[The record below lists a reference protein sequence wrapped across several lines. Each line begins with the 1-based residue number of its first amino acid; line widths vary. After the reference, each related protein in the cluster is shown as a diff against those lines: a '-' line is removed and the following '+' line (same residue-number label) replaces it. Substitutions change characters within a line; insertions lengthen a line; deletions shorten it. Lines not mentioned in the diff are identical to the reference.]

1 MAGQISEKREA
12 VDLSHHLSD
21 FAKTLETRLSFGAP
35 SPPGTISMDGGV
47 PDTEYF
53 PIESITVEYLKPAAF
68 SLTPTEVVPSAPG
81 VLGWLANVLT
91 GKKATDEFTISR
103 RLRSDDESKF
113 ELKTAL
119 QYSPITGLPAFENI
133 LSQLVTR
140 VHKPAYSNYR
150 TLVDVG
156 ASAGWSSCLEILLN
170 PGDSFL
176 TDRYAYNAALMQA
189 RPRGVQ
195 AVAVGTDLDGLSAVD
210 LERVLS
216 TWDEVKQGKRPRVIY
231 TQGGIHNPTGLLI
244 PVQRKKDIYD
254 VAVRYDL
261 IIVEKSGPRD
271 LTLPLD
277 GFNGSIAKSP
287 PCAAEGTELR
297 TQDDP
302 YWYQIASHP
311 YRRGAPTPEPKSITD
326 DEWLD
331 GLVPSFLRFDYQGR
345 VIRLDTFSKSIGPGG
360 RLGYYTTSPVLLEK
374 LQALHQ
380 AYISFPSGVTQSIFG
395 ELLHRWQTQGFARW
409 LRGLTAQYELRRNR
423 TIDALY
429 DALDVRQQDQWS
441 PVLVASAR
449 NNGQMSEKFK
459 PAKSLMSFTPPDGGM
474 FIWFAIHLHNHPRFH
489 SLARQTSPA
498 AAKTALAEELWT
510 SIADAG
516 VVFRRGELFAVESAE
531 VRAEQGEEDVFMRA
545 SFSSGPLE
553 DLEKAMKIFSTV
565 LVKFFE

>member
-1 MAGQISEKREA
+1 MAVANSGNPPSRISEISKRLPRSLPHTTMAGQISEKREA

-21 FAKTLETRLSFGAP
+21 FAKTLETRLSFGGP
-35 SPPGTISMDGGV
+35 PLQPGTISMDGGV

-195 AVAVGTDLDGLSAVD
+195 AVAVGTDFDGLSAVD

-244 PVQRKKDIYD
+244 PAQRKKDIYD

-261 IIVEKSGPRD
+261 IIVE
-271 LTLPLD
+271 
-277 GFNGSIAKSP
+277 
-287 PCAAEGTELR
+287 
-297 TQDDP
+297 DDP
-302 YWYQIASHP
+302 YWYQVASHS

-331 GLVPSFLRFDYQGR
+331 DLVPSFLRFDYQGR

-360 RLGYYTTSPVLLEK
+360 RLGYYTTSPVLLER

-429 DALDVRQQDQWS
+429 DALDVRQRDQWS
-441 PVLVASAR
+441 PVLMAFAR

-489 SLARQTSPA
+489 SLSRQTSPA